1 MFDEFKTSQMHN
13 MFKRVFSF
21 SITRS
26 TYREVQNALMGFSDR
41 NEETLKGLMESFFTG
56 TVTPALSSKVKGDL
70 LQQIVDQY
78 GLQVRLSRE
87 VHDRGEF
94 VSFLTSDV
102 LAQGTN
108 KVLFSN
114 IVRRVDNEEF
124 RFISDVESTLQIV
137 NHFVSRLQE
146 AKKMEAGQGS
156 LNSVKDE
163 IFEIKSKIEE
173 LIRA

>member
-1 MFDEFKTSQMHN
+1 MFDEFKISQMQN

-26 TYREVQNALMGFSDR
+26 TYREVQNALMAFADR
-41 NEETLKGLMESFFTG
+41 NEETLKALMESFFSG
-56 TVTPALSSKVKGDL
+56 VVNPALASKCKGDL
-70 LQQIVDQY
+70 FQKLVDEY

-102 LAQGTN
+102 LSQGTN

-114 IVRRVDNEEF
+114 TVRRVDNEEF
-124 RFISDVESTLQIV
+124 RFISDVESTLQVV

-146 AKKMEAGQGS
+146 AKKMESGQGS

-173 LIRA
+173 LIR

>member
-1 MFDEFKTSQMHN
+1 MFDEYKTSQMYN
-13 MFKRVFSF
+13 MFKRIFSF

-41 NEETLKGLMESFFTG
+41 NEETLKALMESFFG
-56 TVTPALSSKVKGDL
+56 GVVNPALASKCKGDS
-70 LQQIVDQY
+70 LQKLIDEF
-78 GLQVRLSRE
+78 GMQVRLSRE

-102 LAQGTN
+102 LSQAGN
-108 KVLFSN
+108 KVLFAN
-114 IVRRVDNEEF
+114 TVRRVDNEEF

-137 NHFVSRLQE
+137 NHFISRLQE
-146 AKKMEAGQGS
+146 AKRMEAGQGS

-173 LIRA
+173 LIR

>member
-1 MFDEFKTSQMHN
+1 MFDEFRIAQMHN

-21 SITRS
+21 NITQS
-26 TYREVQNALMGFSDR
+26 TYREIQNSLMTFSDR
-41 NEETLKGLMESFFTG
+41 NEETLKSLMESFFSG
-56 TVTPALSSKVKGDL
+56 AVTPALASKTHGDL
-70 LQQIVDQY
+70 MKQIVEEY
-78 GLQVRLSRE
+78 GLQVRLARE

-102 LAQGTN
+102 LTQGTN
-108 KVLFSN
+108 KILFSN
-114 IVRRVDNEEF
+114 IVRRVDNSEF
-124 RFISDVESTLQIV
+124 RFISDVESTLQVV

-156 LNSVKDE
+156 LNAVKDE

-173 LIRA
+173 LIR